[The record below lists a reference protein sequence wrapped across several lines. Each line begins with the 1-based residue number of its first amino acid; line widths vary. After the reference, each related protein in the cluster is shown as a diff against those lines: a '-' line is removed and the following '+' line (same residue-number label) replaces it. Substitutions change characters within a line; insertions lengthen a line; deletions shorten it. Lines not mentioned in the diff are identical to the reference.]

1 MKMFIY
7 ILVFLS
13 GASFGSFYFVVAE
26 RLLKGESIV
35 SPPSHCTNCKR
46 RLKWYE
52 LIPVFSFIFLKG
64 KCKTC
69 NTKIGINSL
78 ITEIF
83 TGILF
88 VISLYKYSISP
99 EFLIAIILASILILV
114 CLTDFSEYIILD
126 EVIITA
132 SIAIITLYMVS
143 FGINYTLVHIVSG
156 LLLFVF
162 MYLLKLFGDKVF
174 KKESLGGG
182 DIKLSFVIGMA
193 TSFRLGLI
201 VLIISSFLAFPYA
214 IITTKYKKTN
224 EVPFGPFLASA
235 LFIVYINA
243 DKFANLLSLLYM

>member
-1 MKMFIY
+1 M
-7 ILVFLS
+7 
-13 GASFGSFYFVVAE
+13 
-26 RLLKGESIV
+26 
-35 SPPSHCTNCKR
+35 
-46 RLKWYE
+46 
-52 LIPVFSFIFLKG
+52 
-64 KCKTC
+64 
-69 NTKIGINSL
+69 
-78 ITEIF
+78 
-83 TGILF
+83 
-88 VISLYKYSISP
+88 
-99 EFLIAIILASILILV
+99 

-235 LFIVYINA
+235 LFIVYINT